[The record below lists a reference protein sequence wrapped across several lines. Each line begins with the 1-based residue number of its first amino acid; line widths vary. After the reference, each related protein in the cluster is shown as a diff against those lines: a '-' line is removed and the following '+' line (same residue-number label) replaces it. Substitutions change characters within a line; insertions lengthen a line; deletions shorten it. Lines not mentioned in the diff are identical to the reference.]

1 MADAKIRGA
10 GIREKFDEE
19 DTSELA
25 QVTLAGAETLTN
37 KTLTT
42 PVISTFYKDA
52 GKTKLMTVPNVASD
66 TLVAVA
72 AAQTLTNKTLTA
84 PVITGGTSTGSEI
97 VTAYAADGA
106 IAIANGTAKL
116 TKGSAGAYTL
126 AAPAAGDDGTV
137 MHIVAG
143 TDYAHVITIATTS
156 LLDGTNT
163 AKGKCTTAA
172 YIGSG
177 ITIVAV
183 NQKWL
188 LRSSVAATLAA
199 S

>member
-1 MADAKIRGA
+1 MAVKTLVALGWQGVAKYLQ
-10 GIREKFDEE
+10 
-19 DTSELA
+19 TLVPTL
-25 QVTLAGAETLTN
+25 VTLTGAETLTN
-37 KTLTT
+37 KRIKE
-42 PVISTFYKDA
+42 P
-52 GKTKLMTVPNVASD
+52 
-66 TLVAVA
+66 
-72 AAQTLTNKTLTA
+72 
-84 PVITGGTSTGSEI
+84 

-106 IAIANGTAKL
+106 IAISSGVARL

-126 AAPAAGDDGTV
+126 AAPAAGDEGTV
-137 MHIVAG
+137 LHIVAG
-143 TDYAHVITIATTS
+143 SAYAHVVTIASTS

-177 ITIVAV
+177 ITVVAV

-188 LRSSVAATLAA
+188 LRSNVAATLAA